1 MLNAMKDAVT
11 SQAAQS
17 FVNNQIKRYGTVQ
30 DLKIN
35 SRTKSVD
42 VSCLLHG
49 EPTPIQ
55 VKVES
60 YAIETVGGQKV
71 IQVTGIK
78 CSRPWLQNLLTDYA
92 LNRRVPLPPWAAA
105 AL

>member
-17 FVNNQIKRYGTVQ
+17 FVNGQISRYGTVQ

-35 SRTKSVD
+35 SKRKTVE

-49 EPTPIQ
+49 EPNPIQ
-55 VKVES
+55 VTVEN
-60 YAIETVGGQKV
+60 YAIETVGGQKF

-78 CSRPWLQNLLTDYA
+78 SSRPWLQNLLTDYA
-92 LNRRVPLPPWAAA
+92 LKRRIPLPSWAAA